1 MIGRVL
7 VWVVGRARDD
17 ATIAAPGGTVE
28 VRRSPGWWSLRKSM
42 GRGGVYM
49 ESVMKVNVGRVWA
62 VTVACGLAMGVVPA
76 YGQEGASP
84 PEFPPFAQVSK
95 GFEKVPNPEGGDTL
109 YGIWVDRK
117 KGQML
122 AELPR
127 GYENQKHFVALT
139 VSTGEE
145 YAGLQA
151 GDVLVYWKRQDNRL
165 LLMEP
170 NLETQSTGDRE
181 SKDSVKRLFTDR
193 VILDLPI
200 VTMGPNG
207 QPVIDMDELLAG
219 RASTFFGRG
228 GNARLASISK
238 AKAFPQNVELA
249 FEMPTGNGR
258 LQQFHYS
265 ISLLQGTPGYKPRE
279 ADERVGYFTTTY
291 RDLGKFVDS
300 QKWVRYINRWHLEK
314 RDPRLKL
321 SPPKQPIVF
330 YIESTVPVRYRRWV
344 ETGVLEWNK
353 AYEKIGILNAIE
365 VRQQDAETGAYMDKD
380 PEDVRWNFVRWLA
393 NDQGTAIGPSRVN
406 PYTGEILD
414 ADIIL
419 TDGWIRHFWNNFTN
433 VMPKLAM
440 EGMSPETLAWLDS
453 RPEWDPRVRLAP
465 PEHRDMIMAQ
475 RQARGV
481 VAYGGHPLA
490 QAIHGDGGPMLGTGE
505 FSGLVRRRSQVNG
518 FCMAADGKA
527 FDVAMMRM
535 YLEGMG
541 LDAGSGYTGPMDAAA
556 PGGAATA
563 DLLDGVPEWFIGPLL
578 ADLVTHEVG
587 HTIGLRHNFKASSIY
602 TMAQINSPEVKDK
615 KPFAGSVMDYLPI
628 NFNIPEGDDAPA
640 GEKKEGEGKEGDKA
654 PAIQPQKLGNYS
666 LIGVG
671 PYDMWAVE
679 YGYTFGDPKDVL
691 KRVAEPELV
700 YGTDEDT
707 TGTDPYIQRY
717 DFAGDPLEYC
727 KTQAQLAKWH
737 RARLLDSFVKD
748 GESWS
753 KMRRGY
759 EMTLGMQVRGI
770 AIMGPWIG
778 GAHVN
783 RDRKGD
789 PNGRNPIVPVEAAKQ
804 RDALKFIIEQT
815 FRDEAFGLTPQIL
828 EKMTVDKWL
837 DAGGQGEAM
846 QENAWPIHDRISGIQ
861 ASALTRVMNPTTMRR
876 VFDNEFRVPA
886 DQDAFT
892 LPELFDTVSAA
903 VWTEL
908 EQSAGGSFTARK
920 PMISSLRRNLQR
932 EHLDRLLDLSLR
944 GLGSGA
950 ASKPVQTLAT
960 AKLRELKGKLEKFKD
975 AGGLDPY
982 SRSHLDEARVRITK
996 VLDANYIYNPS
1007 QTTVNLPGFGPF
1019 GRQPE
1024 AETGVMTP
1032 ARRDDE

>member
-1 MIGRVL
+1 MQTSGLINRV
-7 VWVVGRARDD
+7 
-17 ATIAAPGGTVE
+17 
-28 VRRSPGWWSLRKSM
+28 
-42 GRGGVYM
+42 GV
-49 ESVMKVNVGRVWA
+49 
-62 VTVACGLAMGVVPA
+62 LAMIAGFAAGLLVPSSLA
-76 YGQEGASP
+76 RQAPPAEAEK
-84 PEFPPFAQVSK
+84 PEFRPFPEVSK
-95 GFEKVPNPEGGDTL
+95 GYEKVNSPEGESF
-109 YGIWVDRK
+109 YGIWVDKK

-127 GYENQKHFVALT
+127 GYEGQKHFIAMT
-139 VSTGEE
+139 VSSGED

-151 GDVLVYWKRQDNRL
+151 GDLLVYWKRQDNRL

-170 NLETQSTGDRE
+170 NLDTQSTGDRE

-193 VILDLPI
+193 VILDVPI
-200 VTMGPNG
+200 VAMGPGG

-219 RASTFFGRG
+219 RTATFFGKG
-228 GNARLASISK
+228 GNTRLASISK

-249 FEMPTGNGR
+249 FEMPNSEGR

-265 ISLLQGTPGYKPRE
+265 ISMLQGTPGYQPRA

-300 QKWVRYINRWHLEK
+300 EKWVRYINRWNLEK

-344 ETGVLEWNK
+344 EAGILDWNR

-365 VRQQDAETGAYMDKD
+365 VRQQDAETNTYMDKD

-419 TDGWIRHFWNNFTN
+419 TDGWIRHFWNNFTT
-433 VMPKLAM
+433 VMPKIAM
-440 EGMSPETLAWLDS
+440 EGVSAETLAWLDQ

-465 PEHRDMIMAQ
+465 PEDRDMIMAQ
-475 RQARGV
+475 RAQRGV
-481 VAYGGHPLA
+481 AAYGGHPMA
-490 QAIHGDGGPMLGTGE
+490 AAMSGDGPSMLGTGE
-505 FSGLVRRRSQVNG
+505 YAGLFNRRSQVNG

-541 LDAGSGYTGPMDAAA
+541 LDSDSGFTGPMGANAAIPMGDPA
-556 PGGAATA
+556 KG
-563 DLLDGVPEWFIGPLL
+563 DMLDGIPEWFIGPLL
-578 ADLVTHEVG
+578 ADLVVHEVG
-587 HTIGLRHNFKASSIY
+587 HTIGLRHNFKSSSIY
-602 TMAQINSPEVKDK
+602 SMAKINSPEVKGK
-615 KPFAGSVMDYLPI
+615 KAFGGSVMDYIPI
-628 NFNIPEGDDAPA
+628 NFNIPDGTEAPAAPEPEKKDADKKDADKKDGDKKDDKKDEKKSPSVMPQSEGDYAMT
-640 GEKKEGEGKEGDKA
+640 
-654 PAIQPQKLGNYS
+654 
-666 LIGVG
+666 GVG
-671 PYDMWAVE
+671 PYDLWAIE
-679 YGYTFGDPKDVL
+679 YGYTTGDIKEVL

-707 TGTDPYIQRY
+707 GGPDPAIQRY
-717 DFAGDPLEYC
+717 DFAADPLEYC
-727 KTQAQLAKWH
+727 KNQANLAKWH
-737 RARLLDSFVKD
+737 RGRLMDKFVKD

-753 KMRRGY
+753 KLRRGY
-759 EMTLGMQVRGI
+759 EMTLGMQTRSL
-770 AIMGPWIG
+770 AIMAPWIG
-778 GAHVN
+778 GTHVN

-789 PNGRNPIVPVEAAKQ
+789 PNGRNPLVPVEAVKQ

-815 FRDEAFGLTPQIL
+815 FRDEAFGLTPALL

-837 DAGGQGEAM
+837 DQGGSGEAM
-846 QENAWPIHDRISGIQ
+846 QENAWPIHDRISGLQ
-861 ASALTRVMNPTTMRR
+861 AVALTRLMNPTTLRR

-886 DQDAFT
+886 DQDALT
-892 LPELFDTVSAA
+892 VPEVIDSIATA

-908 EQSAGGSFTARK
+908 EQSPSGSFTARK

-932 EHLDRLLDLSLR
+932 EHMDRLIDLSLK

-950 ASKPVQTLAT
+950 ASKPVQNLAT
-960 AKLRELKGKLEKFKD
+960 AKLRDLKAKLEKFKD
-975 AGGLDPY
+975 ASGLDPY
-982 SRSHLDEARVRITK
+982 TKSHLDDARARVAKI
-996 VLDANYIYNPS
+996 LDANYIYNPGNAS
-1007 QTTVNLPGFGPF
+1007 YSLPFNPF
-1019 GRQPE
+1019 GNQPQGKPVVQPVPQDE
-1024 AETGVMTP
+1024 AQK
-1032 ARRDDE
+1032 

>member
-1 MIGRVL
+1 
-7 VWVVGRARDD
+7 
-17 ATIAAPGGTVE
+17 
-28 VRRSPGWWSLRKSM
+28 
-42 GRGGVYM
+42 
-49 ESVMKVNVGRVWA
+49 MKVNVGRAWA

-76 YGQEGASP
+76 YGQEGAPP

-200 VTMGPNG
+200 VSMGPNG

-353 AYEKIGILNAIE
+353 AYERIGILNAIE

-490 QAIHGDGGPMLGTGE
+490 QAIRGETGQMLGTGE

-541 LDAGSGYTGPMDAAA
+541 LDAGSGYTGPMEASA
-556 PGGAATA
+556 PGGAASA
-563 DLLDGVPEWFIGPLL
+563 DMLDGVPEWFIGPLL

-615 KPFAGSVMDYLPI
+615 KPFAGSVMDYIPI
-628 NFNIPEGDDAPA
+628 NFNLPEGDAPA
-640 GEKKEGEGKEGDKA
+640 PSEKKEGEGKEGDKA
-654 PAIQPQKLGNYS
+654 PAVQPQKLGNYS
-666 LIGVG
+666 MTGVG

-679 YGYTFGDPKDVL
+679 YGYTFGDTKEVL

-707 TGTDPYIQRY
+707 VGTDPYIQRY

-737 RARLLDSFVKD
+737 RERLLDSFVKD

-759 EMTLGMQVRGI
+759 EMTLGMQVRGVS
-770 AIMGPWIG
+770 IMGPWIG

-789 PNGRNPIVPVEAAKQ
+789 PNGRNPVVPVEAAKQ

-861 ASALTRVMNPTTMRR
+861 ASALTRVMNPTTLRR

-892 LPELFDTVSAA
+892 LPELFDTVSTA

-908 EQSAGGSFTARK
+908 DQSGGGSFTARK

-944 GLGSGA
+944 GLGTGA

-960 AKLRELKGKLEKFKD
+960 AKLRELKTKLEKFKD

-982 SRSHLDEARVRITK
+982 TRSHLDEARVRITK

-1007 QTTVNLPGFGPF
+1007 QTTVNFPGFGPG
-1019 GRQPE
+1019 GREPE
-1024 AETGVMTP
+1024 EQGVMKP